1 MKKKLLITGSGGLIG
16 SAMVEYFCTQFDEV
30 HGIDNNMREEFFG
43 PNGDT
48 TSTQKRLKETYK
60 NFIPHLIDIRDKEIE
75 SLFKEHHFSAIV
87 HCAAQPSHDLAAKI
101 PILDFS
107 VNANGTLNLLES
119 MRQHCSDATFVY
131 LSTNKVYG
139 DQPNLL
145 PLIELKTRYEYKNL
159 IDQSGV
165 KESMSI
171 DQCVH
176 SLFGVSKI
184 AADLLVQEYGR
195 NFGLNTSC
203 LRGGC
208 LTGPQHKGVELHGFL
223 SYLVKANTQKI
234 PYTIFGYKGKQ
245 VRDNIHSLD
254 VAKLVEQIFIK
265 PNKGEVF
272 NVGGGKSN
280 SCSMIEAMHMIEE
293 LSGIKMDSSYSEQ
306 ARVGDHIC
314 YYSDLNKIKK
324 HYPSWDISVPLDKI
338 FEEIYL
344 QSIKKLV

>member
-1 MKKKLLITGSGGLIG
+1 MKKKLLVTGSGGLIG
-16 SAMVEYFCTQFDEV
+16 SAMVEYFCSHFDEV
-30 HGIDNNMREEFFG
+30 HGIDNNMREQFFG

-48 TSTQKRLKETYK
+48 TSTQSRLKSSFT
-60 NFIPHLIDIRDKEIE
+60 NFYAHSLDIRDKEVE
-75 SLFKEHHFSAIV
+75 DLFKEHKFSGIV

-101 PILDFS
+101 PSLDFS

-119 MRQHCSDATFVY
+119 MRNNCPEATFVY

-145 PLIELKTRYEYKNL
+145 PLEELETRWEYKDV
-159 IDQSGV
+159 IDQSGI
-165 KESMSI
+165 KETMSI
-171 DQCVH
+171 DQCIH

-208 LTGPQHKGVELHGFL
+208 LTGPSHKGVELHGFL
-223 SYLVKANTQKI
+223 SYLVKANVQKI

-254 VAKLVEQIFIK
+254 VAKLVEQIFEK

-280 SCSMIEAMHMIEE
+280 ACSMIEAIGKIEA
-293 LSGIKMDSSYSEQ
+293 LSGIKMNSTYSDV
-306 ARVGDHIC
+306 ARMGDHIC
-314 YYSDLNKIKK
+314 YYSDLSKIMQF
-324 HYPSWDISVPLDKI
+324 YPDWNITVPLDQI
-338 FEEIYL
+338 FEEIYHQTRL
-344 QSIKKLV
+344 DS